1 LAAKENSMDSRLR
14 LFGRGIAAAI
24 ALIAAAPLAPLTAQ
38 DYPTRTI
45 KMIVPYPAG
54 GITDVLP
61 RIMSEWLARKWGQT
75 VVVENRTG
83 AAGNIGAETVF
94 KSEPDGYTLLVTAP
108 SPLTVNKSLY
118 AKLAF
123 DPAEFVPV
131 SILATIP
138 SGLVVNPKV
147 PYRNVAALIAHAKA
161 NPGKVNAATQGTGS
175 TSHLT
180 SEWIQQLTGIKF
192 QLVPYRGSAPALQG
206 LLGGEVDLM
215 FDNLG
220 SALPLAQQGQL
231 RLLAVGTDR
240 RMPSLPDTPTLSEA
254 VPGLTSAT
262 WVGVFLPPKT
272 SRAIAD
278 KLSTDFAEALE
289 QPDIVKRFEAVAC
302 QPVGGTPQATAAF
315 VKQEADRWKRVI
327 ADAGIKPQ

>member
-1 LAAKENSMDSRLR
+1 MRHCIPRLGRAAC
-14 LFGRGIAAAI
+14 AAAA
-24 ALIAAAPLAPLTAQ
+24 ALFAVLSPLSAQ
-38 DYPTRTI
+38 AQNFPARTI

-54 GITDVLP
+54 GITDSLP
-61 RIMSEWLARKWGQT
+61 RIMSEWLTRRWGQT
-75 VVVENRTG
+75 IVVENRAG
-83 AAGNIGAETVF
+83 AAGNIGAEAVF
-94 KSEPDGYTLLVTAP
+94 KADPDGYTVLVTAP
-108 SPLTVNKSLY
+108 SPLTVNQSLY
-118 AKLAF
+118 SKLAF
-123 DPAEFVPV
+123 DPAAFVPV

-147 PYRNVAALIAHAKA
+147 PYKTVGEMIAFAKA
-161 NPGKVNAATQGTGS
+161 NPGKINAATQGTGS

-180 SEWIQQLTGIKF
+180 SEWIQQLAGIKF

-206 LLGGEVDLM
+206 LLGGEVDIM

-231 RLLAVGTDR
+231 RLLAVGTDK
-240 RMPSLPDTPTLSEA
+240 RMPALSDTPTLAET

-272 SRAIAD
+272 PVAITNMVSAD
-278 KLSTDFAEALE
+278 IAEALK

-315 VKQEADRWKRVI
+315 VKQEADRWKKVI
-327 ADAGIKPQ
+327 AVAGIKPQ